1 MFTTVFLII
10 IKIIDLNLT
19 KIMVRTH
26 YLDYMIQNQDLK
38 SKIFLRQ
45 ENNFESYEF
54 SPAIEKYLKIV
65 RSGRASKEA
74 YQFLA
79 LSFLTTAN
87 TI

>member
-38 SKIFLRQ
+38 SKIYLRQ
-45 ENNFESYEF
+45 KTISNLMN
-54 SPAIEKYLKIV
+54 ILLQLKNI
-65 RSGRASKEA
+65 
-74 YQFLA
+74 
-79 LSFLTTAN
+79 
-87 TI
+87 